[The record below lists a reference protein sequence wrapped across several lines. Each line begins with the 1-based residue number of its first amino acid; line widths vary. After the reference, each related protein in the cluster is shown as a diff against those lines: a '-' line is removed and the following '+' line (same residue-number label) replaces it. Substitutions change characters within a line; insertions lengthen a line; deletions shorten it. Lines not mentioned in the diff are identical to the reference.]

1 MLLVTSRKAIWL
13 HSDANSS
20 PRTLKG
26 AIFDWDGTL
35 AQIDDREFY
44 CINQT
49 LIAHHSKP
57 IDLGLLIKNYYQR
70 AYENG
75 TRPRMLL
82 ETVLSRDD
90 DVPIHEAYE
99 TYRKLFRDTVD
110 KAKLQNGALELL
122 STLKAHGFK
131 LGIATMR
138 FTRSVVA
145 EELDLLKV
153 SPLVDVLFT
162 REDLGP
168 GRGLESLEEVD
179 DKRKQLV
186 TRALDSLSLR
196 VEDAFLVGDSWCDVT
211 AGKKHGI
218 RTVFVRTGFER
229 YNDFSQE
236 SVDVTINSLVELGN
250 RLPSKRRKL
259 SGSD

>member
-1 MLLVTSRKAIWL
+1 M
-13 HSDANSS
+13 AN
-20 PRTLKG
+20 RRVRALKG

-35 AQIDDREFY
+35 AQIDDRELY

-57 IDLGLLIKNYYQR
+57 IDPGFLVKNYYQR
-70 AYENG
+70 AYEIG
-75 TRPRMLL
+75 TGPRMVL
-82 ETVLSRDD
+82 ETALSKEDGARID
-90 DVPIHEAYE
+90 EAYE
-99 TYRKLFRDTVD
+99 TYRRLFRDTVD

-122 STLKAHGFK
+122 SALKAHGFK

-153 SPLVDVLFT
+153 RPLVDVLFT

-168 GRGLESLEEVD
+168 GRGLESLEEVV

-186 TRALDSLSLR
+186 MRALDALKLL
-196 VEDAFLVGDSWCDVT
+196 VENAFLVGDSWWDVR
-211 AGKKHGI
+211 AGKKLGI
-218 RTVFVRTGFER
+218 RTVLVRTGFAR
-229 YNDFSQE
+229 YNDFSNE
-236 SVDVTINSLVELGN
+236 GADVTVNSLVELDKWVE
-250 RLPSKRRKL
+250 SKGWVL
-259 SGSD
+259 

>member
-1 MLLVTSRKAIWL
+1 M
-13 HSDANSS
+13 
-20 PRTLKG
+20 KG

-49 LIAHHSKP
+49 LRAHHSKP
-57 IDLGLLIKNYYQR
+57 IDQEFLVKNYYQR
-70 AYENG
+70 AYEVG
-75 TRPRMLL
+75 TGPRMVL
-82 ETVLSRDD
+82 EAALSREDGVQID
-90 DVPIHEAYE
+90 EAYE

-122 STLKAHGFK
+122 HVLKARGFK

-153 SPLVDVLFT
+153 SSLVDVLFT

-168 GRGLESLEEVD
+168 GRGLESLEEVV

-186 TRALDSLSLR
+186 MRALERLKLR
-196 VEDAFLVGDSWCDVT
+196 VEDSFLVGDSWWDVR
-211 AGKKHGI
+211 AGKKLGI
-218 RTVFVRTGFER
+218 RTILVRTGFAR
-229 YNDFSQE
+229 YNDFSKE
-236 SVDVTINSLVELGN
+236 GADVTVNSLVELEN
-250 RLPSKRRKL
+250 RLESKGWIL
-259 SGSD
+259 

>member
-1 MLLVTSRKAIWL
+1 MLLVTSRKPIWL
-13 HSDANSS
+13 HSDANSRL
-20 PRTLKG
+20 RTLKG

-49 LIAHHSKP
+49 LIAHRSKP
-57 IDLGLLIKNYYQR
+57 IDLGFLTKNYYQR
-70 AYENG
+70 AYEIG
-75 TRPRMLL
+75 TGPRMVL
-82 ETVLSRDD
+82 ETALSRDD
-90 DVPIHEAYE
+90 GARIDEAYE

-122 STLKAHGFK
+122 SKLKARGFK

-168 GRGLESLEEVD
+168 GRGLESLEEVV

-186 TRALDSLSLR
+186 IRALDRLRLR
-196 VEDAFLVGDSWCDVT
+196 VEDAFLVGDSWWDVR
-211 AGKKHGI
+211 AGKKLGI
-218 RTVFVRTGFER
+218 RTVLVRTGFAR
-229 YNDFSQE
+229 YNDFSKE
-236 SVDVTINSLVELGN
+236 NADVTINSLVELEN
-250 RLPSKRRKL
+250 RLESKGWNL
-259 SGSD
+259 

>member
-57 IDLGLLIKNYYQR
+57 IDLQFLVKNYYQR
-70 AYENG
+70 AYEIG
-75 TRPRMLL
+75 TGPRMVL
-82 ETVLSRDD
+82 ETALSREDRARID
-90 DVPIHEAYE
+90 EVYE

-110 KAKLQNGALELL
+110 KARLQNGALELL
-122 STLKAHGFK
+122 SALKGHGFK
-131 LGIATMR
+131 LGVATMR

-145 EELDLLKV
+145 AELDLLKV
-153 SPLVDVLFT
+153 SPLVNVLFT
-162 REDLGP
+162 REELGP
-168 GRGLESLEEVD
+168 GRGLESLQEAV

-186 TRALDSLSLR
+186 ILALDRLNVR
-196 VEDAFLVGDSWCDVT
+196 V
-211 AGKKHGI
+211 
-218 RTVFVRTGFER
+218 
-229 YNDFSQE
+229 
-236 SVDVTINSLVELGN
+236 
-250 RLPSKRRKL
+250 
-259 SGSD
+259 

>member
-1 MLLVTSRKAIWL
+1 MVTFGRE
-13 HSDANSS
+13 
-20 PRTLKG
+20 PRVGALKG

-49 LIAHHSKP
+49 LTMHHLKP
-57 IDLGLLIKNYYQR
+57 IDREFLVKNYYQR
-70 AYENG
+70 AYEIG
-75 TRPRMLL
+75 TGPQMVL
-82 ETVLSRDD
+82 EAALSRENNTRVDA
-90 DVPIHEAYE
+90 VYE

-122 STLKAHGFK
+122 FTLKTHGFR

-145 EELDLLKV
+145 AELDMLKV
-153 SPLVDVLFT
+153 SPLIEVLFT

-168 GRGLESLEEVD
+168 ARGLESLDDVV

-186 TRALDSLSLR
+186 TRALDTLKLR
-196 VEDAFLVGDSWCDVT
+196 VEDAFLVGDSWWDVR
-211 AGKKHGI
+211 AGKKLGI
-218 RTVFVRTGFER
+218 RTALVQTGFAR
-229 YNDFSQE
+229 YNDFSKE
-236 SVDVTINSLVELGN
+236 NADVTVRSLAELEN
-250 RLPSKRRKL
+250 RLGTKGWSL
-259 SGSD
+259 

>member
-1 MLLVTSRKAIWL
+1 M
-13 HSDANSS
+13 
-20 PRTLKG
+20 KG

-49 LIAHHSKP
+49 LTAHHSKP
-57 IDLGLLIKNYYQR
+57 IDQEFLVKNYYQR
-70 AYENG
+70 AYEIG
-75 TRPRMLL
+75 TGPRMVL
-82 ETVLSRDD
+82 ETALSRENDAQID
-90 DVPIHEAYE
+90 EAYE

-122 STLKAHGFK
+122 SALKAHRFK

-145 EELDLLKV
+145 SELDLLKV
-153 SPLVDVLFT
+153 SPLTEVLLT

-168 GRGLESLEEVD
+168 GRGLESLEEVV

-186 TRALDSLSLR
+186 MRALDKLRLR
-196 VEDAFLVGDSWCDVT
+196 VEDAFLVGDSWWDVR
-211 AGKKHGI
+211 AGKKLGI
-218 RTVFVRTGFER
+218 RTVLVRTGFAR
-229 YNDFSQE
+229 YNDFSKE
-236 SVDVTINSLVELGN
+236 RADVTVNSLVELKDT
-250 RLPSKRRKL
+250 LESKSWKL
-259 SGSD
+259 